1 MSFRFIVFHTLSM
14 LYPCFIYALFLLYN
28 SIFSDEKKVRLE
40 HSDTSL
46 MRCGANSRKNRR
58 LCKPHL
64 TSDFKAFYFLL
75 LLAGSGAAIE
85 APVKQCV
92 TKLYLCWIVRLQKNS
107 PEPALKKL
115 VKNGVITE

>member
-1 MSFRFIVFHTLSM
+1 M

-28 SIFSDEKKVRLE
+28 SIFSDEKK
-40 HSDTSL
+40 SAFGAF
-46 MRCGANSRKNRR
+46 MRCGAISRKNRR

-85 APVKQCV
+85 APVKQCG
-92 TKLYLCWIVRLQKNS
+92 TKLYSVFIGLCADVFVFAACAHAEKVPTAS
-107 PEPALKKL
+107 VGKACKK
-115 VKNGVITE
+115 